1 MLRQSLKLIVV
12 GLFSLAAVAH
22 GEIYKRVDAE
32 GRITYSNVQTK
43 DSIKLKIGRD
53 ALKKS
58 AASAPAPKKYQ
69 ATTKAANLKQQYR
82 SQISHHTQSKRD
94 ATRRE
99 ILLDEL
105 DVEKNA
111 LLEAQK
117 AYDIGKRNPEVVR
130 RRNADGSV
138 ATFRNVPKYQEK
150 MQKLTATLKMHQRN
164 VELLKKE
171 ISALN

>member
-1 MLRQSLKLIVV
+1 MLRQSLQLIVI
-12 GLFSLAAVAH
+12 GLLGFAVIAH
-22 GEIYKRVDAE
+22 AEIYKRVDAE

-43 DSIKLKIGRD
+43 DSVRLKIGR
-53 ALKKS
+53 
-58 AASAPAPKKYQ
+58 AAPKERVTDVKAPKKSQ
-69 ATTKAANLKQQYR
+69 RTIKAANLKQQYR
-82 SQISHHTQSKRD
+82 SQISQNTQSKRD

-105 DVEKNA
+105 DVEKKA
-111 LLEAQK
+111 LLEAKK
-117 AYDIGKRNPEVVR
+117 AYEAGKSNPEVVR

-138 ATFRNVPKYQEK
+138 ATFRNVPKYRAK
-150 MQKLTATLKMHQRN
+150 MEKLTAALEMHQRN

>member
-1 MLRQSLKLIVV
+1 MLRQSFKLILIGVSGISMSV
-12 GLFSLAAVAH
+12 HA
-22 GEIYKRVDAE
+22 EIYKRVDSE

-43 DSIKLKIGRD
+43 DSTRLKIGHAAPKGR
-53 ALKKS
+53 AQS
-58 AASAPAPKKYQ
+58 AAAPKKHDG
-69 ATTKAANLKQQYR
+69 ATKAANLKQQYR
-82 SQISHHTQSKRD
+82 SQISQNTQSKRD

-105 DVEKNA
+105 DAEKKA
-111 LLEAQK
+111 LIEAKK
-117 AYDIGKRNPEVVR
+117 AYDTGKSNPEVVR

-138 ATFRNVPKYQEK
+138 ATFRNVPKYRAK
-150 MQKLTATLKMHQRN
+150 MEKLTAALEMHQRN